1 MCLKPTTRFS
11 LSSGYYQR
19 ITANKVAPLIH
30 FQTPFIPSNFFTTK
44 AESEHD
50 ETVEAKE
57 ILLEATTKYFEL
69 NTDVFYEVSCTDER
83 WVSIWGG
90 DGCLS
95 RVGCRHKSSPRLLK
109 SLVWSRSVS
118 STAQLTAVKLVM
130 EKQTQCLLLCAEVK
144 WSCGSAVALHIT
156 LLHCS
161 FTTAFLIDYKKNQY
175 NIPLINK

>member
-83 WVSIWGG
+83 
-90 DGCLS
+90 
-95 RVGCRHKSSPRLLK
+95 
-109 SLVWSRSVS
+109 
-118 STAQLTAVKLVM
+118 
-130 EKQTQCLLLCAEVK
+130 
-144 WSCGSAVALHIT
+144 
-156 LLHCS
+156 
-161 FTTAFLIDYKKNQY
+161 
-175 NIPLINK
+175 